1 MTVPK
6 NRKIEAIKSHILPMV
21 KFGIVGVSNTVID
34 FVVFYLLSFVILEY
48 LAKGISFAVS
58 VVNSFVWNR
67 WWTFQKKGR
76 ATKMEMV
83 KFLAV
88 NLLTLGINLVF
99 YWIWRDLLQLNKVWS
114 FILTAPFV
122 TLTNYIL
129 NRFWV
134 FTKEQEA

>member
-1 MTVPK
+1 MKTQK
-6 NRKIEAIKSHILPMV
+6 NGKIETLKSHILPMI
-21 KFGIVGVSNTVID
+21 KFGIVGVSNTIID

-48 LAKGISFAVS
+48 LAKGISFALS
-58 VVNSFVWNR
+58 VINSFIWNR
-67 WWTFQKKGR
+67 WWTFQKKGK
-76 ATKMEMV
+76 ATKIEMA

-88 NLLTLGINLVF
+88 NLLTLCINLVF
-99 YWIWRDLLQLNKVWS
+99 YWIWRDLLGLGKIWS

>member
-1 MTVPK
+1 MKTQK
-6 NRKIEAIKSHILPMV
+6 NGKIELLKSHIMPMI
-21 KFGIVGVSNTVID
+21 KFGIVGVSNTIID

-48 LAKGISFAVS
+48 LAKGISFALS
-58 VVNSFVWNR
+58 VINSFIWNR
-67 WWTFQKKGR
+67 WWTFQKKGK
-76 ATKMEMV
+76 ATKIEMA

-88 NLLTLGINLVF
+88 NLLTLGINLIF
-99 YWIWRDLLQLNKVWS
+99 YWIWRDLLGLGKIWS